1 VLPDVLTRGGL
12 AAGVES
18 IVPGLHVPVDVSVP
32 ESRFPAEIEASA
44 YFVVAEALT
53 NVAKH
58 AAAQQASVA
67 ARIGN
72 GILRIDVCD
81 DGVGGARPDGGGL
94 VGLRDRVLTLG
105 GDFELDSSPGAGT
118 RITVTLP
125 LRR

>member
-1 VLPDVLTRGGL
+1 MPL
-12 AAGVES
+12 
-18 IVPGLHVPVDVSVP
+18 
-32 ESRFPAEIEASA
+32 PAEIEASA

-67 ARIGN
+67 ARIEN
-72 GILRIDVCD
+72 GTLRIDVCD

-94 VGLRDRVLTLG
+94 LGLRDRVVTLG
-105 GDFELDSSPGAGT
+105 GDFEVDSSPGAGT

-125 LRR
+125 LRH